1 MNIISRLQSE
11 ILRLEFERKEPNEDG
26 FISEKQFAELLLTYA
41 DYSPRKRTIVLKR
54 IKKLFKVN
62 LKTFSLKCLILQ
74 TIYRVISTI
83 HNGTFKTFFLN
94 INKNINN

>member
-1 MNIISRLQSE
+1 MNLISRLQSE
-11 ILRLEFERKEPNEDG
+11 ILRLEFERKEPNENG

-62 LKTFSLKCLILQ
+62 LKTFWLGMLNLT
-74 TIYRVISTI
+74 TIYGVISTI
-83 HNGTFKTFFLN
+83 HNGTF
-94 INKNINN
+94 